1 LTHWPKSPLS
11 RASIEK
17 EQIPVLKE
25 RISTFGNRPH
35 VLFLHEVEVGE
46 SRRPVDPEAVSR
58 LAQSIRDIGLQH
70 PISVLAK
77 DGRFILVA
85 GRHRLEAMRKLGE
98 DRIEAYAV
106 RMDSRAARMWEISEN
121 LYRAELSVT
130 QRAEQIA
137 EYAALAKEKRQAE
150 RVSAQ
155 VGQKAPHRPEGG
167 DSLAARDLGITRQE
181 IQRAQAI
188 AALPE
193 ETKQA
198 ARYLGYEDNQS
209 ALLAAAKERTPEAQ
223 IAALQDIA
231 ERGRVTPSRAAGP
244 LRDLVGISGGEFA
257 RWIKITT
264 PNDRPH
270 VIRVLETAA
279 AILRDELEGRN
290 VA

>member
-1 LTHWPKSPLS
+1 M
-11 RASIEK
+11 K
-17 EQIPVLKE
+17 ELI
-25 RISTFGNRPH
+25 RTFGNRPL
-35 VLFLHEVEVGE
+35 VLFLDQIEVRE
-46 SRRPVDPEAVSR
+46 SRRSIDPEAVSR
-58 LAQSIRDIGLQH
+58 LAKSIKEIGLQH

-85 GRHRLEAMRKLGE
+85 GRHRLEAMRQLGE
-98 DRIEAYAV
+98 DRIEAYGV
-106 RMDSRAARMWEISEN
+106 PMNDRDARMWTIAEN
-121 LYRAELSVT
+121 LYRAELTVQERADQVT
-130 QRAEQIA
+130 
-137 EYAALAKEKRQAE
+137 EYAALAKEKRVAE

-155 VGQKAPHRPEGG
+155 VGHKAPHRPKGG

-181 IQRAQAI
+181 VQRAQAI

-198 ARYLGYEDNQS
+198 ARDLGYEDNQS

-231 ERGRVTPSRAAGP
+231 ERGRVTPSRAAAP
-244 LRDLVGISGGEFA
+244 LRDLVGVSGGEFA